1 MIMIPS
7 KLGCWSP
14 RGRSAVLLSIL
25 SLSAAVARAEDTP
38 PSFGE
43 SIDVRVVNVE
53 AVGTDREGHRVTGLK
68 PEDFRLRVDG
78 REGPGEYFS
87 EVRDG
92 EALAATPEAAA
103 QPQEAKTAG
112 GAAVQ
117 GVAAGRVGTYYLLYV
132 DDFFSTPA
140 PRDAVLA
147 ALKNDLGRLG
157 PDDRMAIVAYDG
169 GRLTMISNWSGSPA
183 DLGHALD
190 QAMARRTTGLLR
202 RAERTSSDN
211 DEAFAELAAN
221 ADGAPLPAIAQAPG
235 LSDLQRLYASDL
247 VRQVRADVRAAVSAM
262 RAFAAP
268 HGRKVMLLLSGGW
281 PFSVQSYVGRGD
293 NMPTKELPEGE
304 KIYRPLADTANLL
317 GYTLYPVD
325 VPGVQS
331 GAEDIT
337 PSGPQSVTQLSSGS
351 KKLSGLVPAS
361 PGPLES
367 VVDVGGVNIPEGE
380 VEGTLKYLAQET
392 GGRALLNTNRGL
404 ALAAAREDTR
414 SFYWLGF
421 SPSWKR
427 DDKGHRIQ
435 LETRRRDL
443 RVRTRSGFLDLSRK
457 AEVSMM
463 VESALLFGNPPGA
476 LSMPLMVGEAV
487 RSKRGEVEIP
497 VTLGLPVDLMTVVP
511 DGKRF
516 TVQLELRFAVSDA
529 EGNTADIP
537 VVPVPLTSDHPPAP
551 GKVVKYETR
560 VKLHGKADH
569 MVVAAYDPLSGKIA
583 TAEADVKMP

>member
-1 MIMIPS
+1 MKRARP
-7 KLGCWSP
+7 L
-14 RGRSAVLLSIL
+14 ALLLSAL
-25 SLSAAVARAEDTP
+25 SLASGARAVRAADDVP

-53 AVGTDREGHRVTGLK
+53 AVVTDRQGNRVSGLK

-78 REGPGEYFS
+78 REVPVEYFS
-87 EVRDG
+87 EIRDG

-103 QPQEAKTAG
+103 QSQEAKT
-112 GAAVQ
+112 AAVQ
-117 GVAAGRVGTYYLLYV
+117 GVAEGRVGTYYLLYV

-140 PRDAVLA
+140 QRDAVLA
-147 ALKNDLGRLG
+147 ALKKDLGRLG
-157 PDDRMAIVAYDG
+157 PDDRMAVVAYDG

-183 DLGHALD
+183 DLGRALD
-190 QAMARRTTGLLR
+190 QAMARRTTGLMR

-211 DEAFAELAAN
+211 DEAFAELAAAA
-221 ADGAPLPAIAQAPG
+221 ADGGDDSLPASAQAPG

-247 VRQVRADVRAAVSAM
+247 IRQVRADVRAAVSAM

-268 HGRKVMLLLSGGW
+268 HGRKVMLLLAGGW
-281 PFSVQSYVGRGD
+281 PFSVQSYVSRGAGF
-293 NMPTKELPEGE
+293 PTKELPEGE
-304 KIYRPLADTANLL
+304 AIYRPLADTANLL

-337 PSGPQSVTQLSSGS
+337 PSGPQSVSQLSSGS
-351 KKLSGLVPAS
+351 KKLSGLAPAS
-361 PGPLES
+361 PGSLES

-427 DDKGHRIQ
+427 DDKGHRIE
-435 LETRRRDL
+435 LETRRKDL
-443 RVRTRSGFLDLSRK
+443 RVRTRSGFLDLSRR

-476 LSMPLMVGEAV
+476 LPMPLTVGEAV
-487 RSKRGEVEIP
+487 RSKRGEIEIP

-511 DGKRF
+511 DGKKF
-516 TVQLELRFAVSDA
+516 TVRLELRFAASGA
-529 EGNTADIP
+529 EGETAEIP
-537 VVPVPLTSDHPPAP
+537 VVPVTFTSDHQPTP
-551 GKVVKYETR
+551 GKMVKYETR
-560 VKLHGKADH
+560 IKLHGKADH

-583 TAEADVKMP
+583 TAEADVKVP